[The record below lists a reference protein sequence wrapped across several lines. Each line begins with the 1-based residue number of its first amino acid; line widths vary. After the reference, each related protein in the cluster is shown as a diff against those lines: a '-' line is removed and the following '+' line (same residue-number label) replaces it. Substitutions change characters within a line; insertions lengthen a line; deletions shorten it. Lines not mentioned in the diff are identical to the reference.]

1 MNRTTPDNPP
11 TPPEGVRAQILVVDD
26 NDDVRDVATRQLTS
40 LGYRVIAVPGGA
52 EALEI
57 LASGVDVDLLFTDVV
72 MPDGIN
78 GRQVVNKAQQQRP
91 NLKVLFTSGSFEGEL
106 VRIGDLGGDIQF
118 IVKPYRKKDLAEK
131 VRALLGGTQS

>member
-1 MNRTTPDNPP
+1 MTHTAPDDLATPS
-11 TPPEGVRAQILVVDD
+11 EALRAQILVVDD

-40 LGYRVIAVPGGA
+40 LGYRVIAVPGDA

-57 LASGVDVDLLFTDVV
+57 LASGVDIDLLFTDVV

-78 GRQVVNKAQQQRP
+78 GRQVVDKAQQQRP
-91 NLKVLFTSGSFEGEL
+91 NLKVLFTSGAFEGEL
-106 VRIGDLGGDIQF
+106 LRIGDLGGDIQF

-131 VRALLGGTQS
+131 VRALLGGVAS

>member
-1 MNRTTPDNPP
+1 MTHTAPDDLATPSE
-11 TPPEGVRAQILVVDD
+11 TLCAQILVVDD

-52 EALEI
+52 DALEI
-57 LASGVDVDLLFTDVV
+57 LASGVDIDLLFTDVV

-78 GRQVVNKAQQQRP
+78 GRQVADKAQQRRP
-91 NLKVLFTSGSFEGEL
+91 NLKVLFTSGYFEGEL
-106 VRIGDLGGDIQF
+106 LRIGDLGGDIQF

-131 VRALLGGTQS
+131 VRALLGGTAS

>member
-1 MNRTTPDNPP
+1 MTHTTPDNPA
-11 TPPEGVRAQILVVDD
+11 TPSEAVRAQILVVDD

-57 LASGVDVDLLFTDVV
+57 LASGVDIDLLFTDVV

-78 GRQVVNKAQQQRP
+78 GRQVVDKAQQQRP
-91 NLKVLFTSGSFEGEL
+91 NLKVLFTSGYFEGEL

-131 VRALLGGTQS
+131 VRALLGGTES